1 MQQVGYHHANAL
13 LQNYSNNIQDQLK
26 QRDTEMVAMLY
37 SIPVLAASSSGSD
50 DSYDNNASDQP
61 LI

>member
-13 LQNYSNNIQDQLK
+13 LQKYYNNIQDQLK
-26 QRDTEMVAMLY
+26 QRDIEIIAILH

-50 DSYDNNASDQP
+50 DSYENNASDQP
-61 LI
+61 PI